1 MHRAS
6 TRPSSVWPPPRWS
19 STPPPSCRPRP
30 SPGSTATMSSR
41 AGAPRPAAA
50 AGCRVLHSWELR
62 ESPPPST
69 HTPPCWITRVLD
81 CLQLRRAGGHLGRR
95 RHRVLQHP
103 RRPPPHHILVQ
114 PARSACAA
122 LRRCRRLMLTM
133 SSTFSAVVP
142 FGCTPRPL
150 PASCT
155 LSASNS
161 ALLAFRCKRSY

>member
-1 MHRAS
+1 MAAPAVELD
-6 TRPSSVWPPPRWS
+6 TTAFLPPPPKPGQHGDDEFQSWCAS
-19 STPPPSCRPRP
+19 PCCCCRLP
-30 SPGSTATMSSR
+30 
-41 AGAPRPAAA
+41 A

-62 ESPPPST
+62 ESPPPHT